1 MTTGSP
7 ETQHAD
13 RTAAETLIRSSAL
26 ALANGAPVR
35 DLDQLISRNA
45 GRISH
50 ADILAGR
57 LGSDVLGDIIGTV
70 EQAKGNAAF
79 NWSAATPEQIK
90 AYLTTNGFAFADH
103 GRQGLALSGSGR
115 DPSPASGER
124 SGADVRVSEVTQ
136 HNFAGTGYH
145 AAGLSFD
152 SFNAMRREG
161 FSGTQIIAAVN
172 TNKALGIGVNDNPA
186 ATARLQRDTPWAV
199 DSLKESHDALKEA
212 SECDDKAN
220 QAEAKGDT
228 AGAER
233 WRKQAEAKRQ
243 QEAEHHRQTQD
254 RLGREKP
261 ERRGDYDNRYQRM
274 QDGLRSIKSGND
286 AEDKAMLNV
295 IEDYRRHPD
304 DAAARRRYEALN
316 KKLSADPRK
325 KQGMAE
331 IDKTLHAGQKAEVA
345 KIKTNYETASNIKVK
360 ANQRNAEEHDLN
372 RTKTEIAAIDD
383 EMAALI
389 AKPIQVEHGST
400 ERVHRET
407 ASKTE
412 HASSSEPKGAKEK
425 KVVEA
430 SAKPAAKKSAPALA

>member
-7 ETQHAD
+7 ETHAD

-26 ALANGAPVR
+26 ALANGAPIR
-35 DLDQLISRNA
+35 DLDQLVSRNA

-79 NWSAATPEQIK
+79 NWNAATPEQIK
-90 AYLTTNGFAFADH
+90 AYLTNSGFAFADH
-103 GRQGLALSGSGR
+103 GRLGIAMSGSGR
-115 DPSPASGER
+115 DPSVAGGER
-124 SGADVRVSEVTQ
+124 SGGDVRVADVTQ
-136 HNFAGTGYH
+136 HNFAGTDFH

-161 FSGTQIIAAVN
+161 FNGTQIIAAVS
-172 TNKALGIGVNDNPA
+172 TNKALGIGVNDDPA
-186 ATARLQRDTPWAV
+186 ATARLHRDTPWAV

-212 SECDDKAN
+212 SDCDEKAK

-233 WRKQAEAKRQ
+233 WRRQAETKRQ
-243 QEAEHHRQTQD
+243 QEAEHHRQTQE

-274 QDGLRSIKSGND
+274 QDGLRGIKSGNE
-286 AEDKAMLNV
+286 AEDKATFNV

-316 KKLSADPRK
+316 KKLGADPRK

-331 IDKTLHAGQKAEVA
+331 IDSAVREGQKAKVA
-345 KIKTNYETASNIKVK
+345 KVKQNETQAAGNTQKV
-360 ANQRNAEEHDLN
+360 A
-372 RTKTEIAAIDD
+372 EIAAQTKTGD
-383 EMAALI
+383 AALDFLNDTGAAPVTQASEAAPKDKHKAVASRASTDKPTSKATNKQDGQGQVKVAK
-389 AKPIQVEHGST
+389 AKPLVLST
-400 ERVHRET
+400 
-407 ASKTE
+407 
-412 HASSSEPKGAKEK
+412 
-425 KVVEA
+425 
-430 SAKPAAKKSAPALA
+430 

>member
-26 ALANGAPVR
+26 ALANGAPIR

-79 NWSAATPEQIK
+79 NWNAATSEQIK
-90 AYLTTNGFAFADH
+90 AYLTNNGFTFADH

-124 SGADVRVSEVTQ
+124 SGGDVRVSDVTQ
-136 HNFAGTGYH
+136 RNFGGTDFH

-161 FSGTQIIAAVN
+161 FNGTQIIAAVN
-172 TNKALGIGVNDNPA
+172 TNRALGIGVNDNPA

-212 SECDDKAN
+212 NDCDEKAK

-243 QEAEHHRQTQD
+243 QETEHHRQTQE
-254 RLGREKP
+254 RVGREKP
-261 ERRGDYDNRYQRM
+261 ERSGDYDNLYQRM
-274 QDGLRSIKSGND
+274 QDGVRGIKSGNE
-286 AEDKAMLNV
+286 AEDKATLNV

-304 DAAARRRYEALN
+304 DAAARRRYEALA
-316 KKLSADPRK
+316 KKLSADPTK
-325 KQGMAE
+325 KLGMAK
-331 IDKTLHAGQKAEVA
+331 IDKSVRDGQRGEVSKAGVNAAEKAKGDDALAFLNE
-345 KIKTNYETASNIKVK
+345 ETP
-360 ANQRNAEEHDLN
+360 
-372 RTKTEIAAIDD
+372 T
-383 EMAALI
+383 
-389 AKPIQVEHGST
+389 AKPT
-400 ERVHRET
+400 TT
-407 ASKTE
+407 AQATPSKLKTPDDKK
-412 HASSSEPKGAKEK
+412 PKIAGTPANTKI
-425 KVVEA
+425 A
-430 SAKPAAKKSAPALA
+430 QSKPATPVA

>member
-26 ALANGAPVR
+26 ALANGAPIR
-35 DLDQLISRNA
+35 DLDQLVSRNA

-79 NWSAATPEQIK
+79 NWNAATPEQIK

-103 GRQGLALSGSGR
+103 GRGMAMPGSGR
-115 DPSPASGER
+115 DPSVAGGER
-124 SGADVRVSEVTQ
+124 SSGDVRVSDVTQ
-136 HNFAGTGYH
+136 HNFAGTDFH
-145 AAGLSFD
+145 AAGLSFE

-161 FSGTQIIAAVN
+161 FGATQIIAAVN
-172 TNKALGIGVNDNPA
+172 ANKALGIGVNDNPA

-199 DSLKESHDALKEA
+199 DSLKESHDALKGA
-212 SECDDKAN
+212 SDCDEKAK

-228 AGAER
+228 AGADR

-243 QEAEHHRQTQD
+243 QEADHHRQTQE

-261 ERRGDYDNRYQRM
+261 ERLGDYNSRHQRM
-274 QDGLRSIKSGND
+274 QDGLRSIKSGNE
-286 AEDKAMLNV
+286 AEDKATFNV

-316 KKLSADPRK
+316 KKLGADPRK

-331 IDKTLHAGQKAEVA
+331 IDSAVRQGQKAKAAKVQQNETQATGNTHKVA
-345 KIKTNYETASNIKVK
+345 
-360 ANQRNAEEHDLN
+360 
-372 RTKTEIAAIDD
+372 EIAAQTKAGD
-383 EMAALI
+383 AALDFLNDTR
-389 AKPIQVEHGST
+389 AAPVTQAAE
-400 ERVHRET
+400 
-407 ASKTE
+407 A
-412 HASSSEPKGAKEK
+412 APKDKH
-425 KVVEA
+425 KVVTSRA
-430 SAKPAAKKSAPALA
+430 SADKPTSKVAKSQDGQGQVKVAQAKSLVPSA

>member
-1 MTTGSP
+1 MMTGSP

-79 NWSAATPEQIK
+79 NWNAATPEQIK
-90 AYLTTNGFAFADH
+90 AYLTNSGFAFADH
-103 GRQGLALSGSGR
+103 GRLGIAMSGSGR

-124 SGADVRVSEVTQ
+124 SGSDVRVTDVTQ
-136 HNFAGTGYH
+136 HSFAGTDFH

-161 FSGTQIIAAVN
+161 FNGTQIIAAVN

-199 DSLKESHDALKEA
+199 DSLKESHGALKEA
-212 SECDDKAN
+212 NDCDEKAKR
-220 QAEAKGDT
+220 AEAKGDT

-243 QEAEHHRQTQD
+243 QEAEHHRQTQE
-254 RLGREKP
+254 RLGQEKP
-261 ERRGDYDNRYQRM
+261 ERRSDYDNRYQRM
-274 QDGLRSIKSGND
+274 QDGLRGIKSGNE
-286 AEDKAMLNV
+286 AEDKATLNV

-316 KKLSADPRK
+316 KKLSADPTK
-325 KQGMAE
+325 KQAIAKIAKG
-331 IDKTLHAGQKAEVA
+331 IRDGQKAEVA
-345 KIKTNYETASNIKVK
+345 EAKMNEVKIVQNDDKQLAGAKTTNDIAD
-360 ANQRNAEEHDLN
+360 ANEDL
-372 RTKTEIAAIDD
+372 
-383 EMAALI
+383 AALI
-389 AKPIQVEHGST
+389 AKPAKAGKGSIKPVQRDAAAKT
-400 ERVHRET
+400 DQGSKLET
-407 ASKTE
+407 AEAKGTKIAD
-412 HASSSEPKGAKEK
+412 AST
-425 KVVEA
+425 
-430 SAKPAAKKSAPALA
+430 KPAAKKSAPALA

>member
-35 DLDQLISRNA
+35 DLDQLVSRNA

-79 NWSAATPEQIK
+79 NWNAASPEQIK
-90 AYLTTNGFAFADH
+90 AYLTNNGFAFADH
-103 GRQGLALSGSGR
+103 GRLGMATSGSGR
-115 DPSPASGER
+115 DPSVAGGER
-124 SGADVRVSEVTQ
+124 SGGDVRVGDVTQ
-136 HNFAGTGYH
+136 HNFAGTEFH
-145 AAGLSFD
+145 AVGLSFD

-161 FSGTQIIAAVN
+161 FNSTQIIAAVS
-172 TNKALGIGVNDNPA
+172 TNKALGIGANDDPA
-186 ATARLQRDTPWAV
+186 ATARLHRDTPWAV
-199 DSLKESHDALKEA
+199 DSLKESHGALKEA
-212 SECDDKAN
+212 NDCDEKAK

-243 QEAEHHRQTQD
+243 QEAEHHRQTQE

-261 ERRGDYDNRYQRM
+261 ERQGDYNNRYERM
-274 QDGLRSIKSGND
+274 QDGLRGIKSGNE
-286 AEDKAMLNV
+286 AEDKATLNV

-304 DAAARRRYEALN
+304 DAAARNRYEALN
-316 KKLSADPRK
+316 KKLIADPTRK
-325 KQGMAE
+325 QAMAKVAKAVH
-331 IDKTLHAGQKAEVA
+331 DGQKAEVA
-345 KIKTNYETASNIKVK
+345 KVKQNETQAAGNTQKG
-360 ANQRNAEEHDLN
+360 A
-372 RTKTEIAAIDD
+372 EIAAQTKAGD
-383 EMAALI
+383 AALDFLNDTG
-389 AKPIQVEHGST
+389 AAPVTQAAEAAPKDKHKAVTSRASTDKP
-400 ERVHRET
+400 
-407 ASKTE
+407 ASKV
-412 HASSSEPKGAKEK
+412 AKAQDGQGQV
-425 KVVEA
+425 KVA
-430 SAKPAAKKSAPALA
+430 QAKSLVPST

>member
-26 ALANGAPVR
+26 ALANGAPIR

-57 LGSDVLGDIIGTV
+57 LGSDVLGDVIGTV
-70 EQAKGNAAF
+70 EQAKGNAAW
-79 NWSAATPEQIK
+79 NAATPEQIK

-103 GRQGLALSGSGR
+103 GRLGMAISRSGR
-115 DPSPASGER
+115 DPSVAGGER
-124 SGADVRVSEVTQ
+124 SGGDVRVSDVTQ
-136 HNFAGTGYH
+136 HNFAGTDFH
-145 AAGLSFD
+145 TAGLSFD

-161 FSGTQIIAAVN
+161 FGGTQIIAAVN
-172 TNKALGIGVNDNPA
+172 ANKALGIGVNDNPA

-212 SECDDKAN
+212 SDCDEKAK

-228 AGAER
+228 AGADR
-233 WRKQAEAKRQ
+233 WRIQAEAKRQ
-243 QEAEHHRQTQD
+243 QEADHHRQTQE

-261 ERRGDYDNRYQRM
+261 ERLGDYNSRHQRM
-274 QDGLRSIKSGND
+274 QDGLRNIKSGNE
-286 AEDKAMLNV
+286 AEDKATFNV

-316 KKLSADPRK
+316 KKLGADPRK

-331 IDKTLHAGQKAEVA
+331 IDSAVRQGQKAKAAEVKKNEA
-345 KIKTNYETASNIKVK
+345 KIAENNDKHLAVANKTSDIAD
-360 ANQRNAEEHDLN
+360 AN
-372 RTKTEIAAIDD
+372 D
-383 EMAALI
+383 EMAALA
-389 AKPIQVEHGST
+389 AKPVTAGKGSIK
-400 ERVHRET
+400 RVQR
-407 ASKTE
+407 ADAGKTD
-412 HASSSEPKGAKEK
+412 HASNAKIDGAKEK
-425 KVVEA
+425 TADA
-430 SAKPAAKKSAPALA
+430 SAKPAVKKAAPALA